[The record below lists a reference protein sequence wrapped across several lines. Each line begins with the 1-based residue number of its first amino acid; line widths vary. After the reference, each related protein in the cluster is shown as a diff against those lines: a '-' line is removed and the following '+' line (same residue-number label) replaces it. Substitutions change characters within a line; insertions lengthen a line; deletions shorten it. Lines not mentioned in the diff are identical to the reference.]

1 MKNSLFTAIL
11 ILFTVGI
18 LHAAED
24 AGSRASYTRTGW
36 VGARYVALGKAAEV
50 IVDDAFAIYWNPAGL
65 CDMRGRES
73 LSIDDIKSKAKKGD
87 VDDIKEEDL
96 VTFSESG
103 EKRRAAQIVASGSM
117 LAIER
122 EAGFGGVGFSLFGG
136 VFGAG
141 IYTIRSADIELRSA
155 ATDEPEGYASYSGNV
170 GYLSYGKYVGDTAV
184 GISLKGLYEKI
195 GDYSYTGA
203 GADVGVQT
211 EIIPF
216 LKVGFV
222 LQDIGTGLYPVENYE
237 DVDRDYDLGQMSMKL
252 SAAITTR
259 KSDFIIAF
267 SGVKKIEQEDYEFNV
282 GMQYDLSPMMAMYLG
297 LNDSFFSTG
306 ISITIWGTEIA
317 YAFAYDKIDYG
328 YNNIVSVKVAL

>member
-1 MKNSLFTAIL
+1 MKKYIYIL
-11 ILFTVGI
+11 IFI
-18 LHAAED
+18 LLSFNILLAGED

-65 CDMRGRES
+65 CDLSGKES
-73 LSIDDIKSKAKKGD
+73 PSIDEIKEKARKGD

-96 VTFSESG
+96 VTFSEREDRNG
-103 EKRRAAQIVASGSM
+103 VAQIVASGAK

-122 EAGFGGVGFSLFGG
+122 EAGFAGAGFSLWGG

-141 IYTIRSADIELRSA
+141 LYTIRSDDIITRD
-155 ATDEPEGYASYSGNV
+155 TDGNKTGTTAYSGNV
-170 GYLSYGKYVGDTAV
+170 GYLSYGKYVGNTAV
-184 GISLKGLYEKI
+184 GLSIKGLYEKI
-195 GDYSYTGA
+195 GEYSYSGA
-203 GADVGVQT
+203 GADLGVQT

-222 LQDIGTGLYPVENYE
+222 LQDIGTGLYPMDDYTDVEKE
-237 DVDRDYDLGQMSMKL
+237 YDLGNMSMKL

-259 KSDFIIAF
+259 GADFIIAF
-267 SGVKKIEQEDYEFNV
+267 SGVKKIEQERYEINV
-282 GMQYDLSPMMAMYLG
+282 GMQYDLSEMMAIYLG
-297 LNDSFFSTG
+297 LNDSFFTSG
-306 ISITIWGTEIA
+306 VSVSLWGTEIA

-328 YNNIVSVKVAL
+328 YNNIVSVKIAL

>member
-1 MKNSLFTAIL
+1 MKRNLFIVIIL
-11 ILFTVGI
+11 LFATTH
-18 LHAAED
+18 LFASED

-65 CDMRGRES
+65 CDMRGREP
-73 LSIDDIKSKAKKGD
+73 LSIDEIKSKAKKGE

-103 EKRRAAQIVASGSM
+103 EQKRAAQIVASGAK

-122 EAGFGGVGFSLFGG
+122 EAGFAGVGFSLFGG

-141 IYTIRSADIELRSA
+141 VYSIRSSDIDTR
-155 ATDEPEGYASYSGNV
+155 DESGNLTGTTSYSGNV
-170 GYLSYGKYVGDTAV
+170 GYLSYGKYIGDTAV
-184 GISLKGLYEKI
+184 GISLKGLYENI
-195 GDYSYTGA
+195 GEYSYSGA
-203 GADVGVQT
+203 GADIGVQT

-222 LQDIGTGLYPVENYE
+222 LQDIGTGLYPVDDYE
-237 DVDRDYDLGQMSMKL
+237 DVERDYDLGQMSMKL

-267 SGVKKIEQEDYEFNV
+267 SGVKKIEQEDYELNV
-282 GMQYDLSPMMAMYLG
+282 GMQYDLSQMIAMYLG

-306 ISITIWGTEIA
+306 VSITIWGTEIA

-328 YNNIVSVKVAL
+328 YNNIVSVKIAL